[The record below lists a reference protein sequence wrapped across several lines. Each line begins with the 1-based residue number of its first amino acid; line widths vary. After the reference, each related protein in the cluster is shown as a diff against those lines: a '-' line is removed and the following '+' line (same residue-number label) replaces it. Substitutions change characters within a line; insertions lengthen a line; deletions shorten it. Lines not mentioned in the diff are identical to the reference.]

1 MATTAAAK
9 APPAHPPYLTMIV
22 AAIKA
27 LKERTGSSAPAIAK
41 YIGANYKVP
50 AGFEK
55 TLSQQ
60 LKRQAAGGKLVRVK
74 ASFKL
79 SEELKKPAKAVK
91 KPAAKKAAAK
101 KTPGKKASEGEKAKK
116 KPAAKKASAKKSEKA
131 GKKAAKPAKPAG
143 VKKVKAAAKPAKK
156 ASKPAAKPAKAKP
169 AKKTPAKKAPAKKAA
184 KPAKK

>member
-1 MATTAAAK
+1 MGPLPVSLGLLLACPEHRQSHQSPAAMSTAAAK

-22 AAIKA
+22 AAVKA

-60 LKRQAAGGKLVRVK
+60 LKRQAAAGKLVRVK

-79 SEELKKPAKAVK
+79 SDELKVGPRRRGVR
-91 KPAAKKAAAK
+91 PRSSN
-101 KTPGKKASEGEKAKK
+101 ASTCGGGDTDR
-116 KPAAKKASAKKSEKA
+116 STGNNDNSQF
-131 GKKAAKPAKPAG
+131 
-143 VKKVKAAAKPAKK
+143 
-156 ASKPAAKPAKAKP
+156 
-169 AKKTPAKKAPAKKAA
+169 
-184 KPAKK
+184 